1 MHNIEDQFDILIDA
15 ISGLEKNTC
24 VERMNNASTA
34 CKELLLWID
43 YLKCLFPNSCALD
56 LLEGTRAS
64 MLESVAY
71 IGLGL
76 GRAAIG
82 ATRTQ
87 IDLMLGFT
95 YFYDH
100 PREWEVVKNVGEGF
114 QLRSDIDKYHKD
126 KRKRFKTNIG
136 LIEGSED
143 LSLLKVYR
151 ILSAHIHA
159 QSPSTIPKAGEFG
172 DLFSSDSFIK
182 SLIEIQDKSVR
193 CLSNYLTAIF
203 ISDDINPPFEVG
215 IRIKAQLT
223 PKQRRLIFF
232 PD

>member
-1 MHNIEDQFDILIDA
+1 MHNIDEQFDVLIDS
-15 ISGLEKNTC
+15 ISGLDKDIC
-24 VERMNNASTA
+24 VERMENTIVA
-34 CKELLLWID
+34 CRELLIWID
-43 YLKCLFPNSCALD
+43 YLKCLFPDSYALD

-71 IGLGL
+71 IGIGL

-82 ATRTQ
+82 AIRTQ

-100 PREWEVVKNVGEGF
+100 PREWEIVKNVGEGF

-126 KRKRFKTNIG
+126 KRKNFGSNIAQ
-136 LIEGSED
+136 IENSEN

-172 DLFSSDSFIK
+172 DLISSDSFID
-182 SLIEIQDKSVR
+182 SLIQIQDKSVR
-193 CLSNYLTAIF
+193 CLSNYLTAVF
-203 ISDDINPPFEVG
+203 LSDDVNPPFEIG
-215 IRIKAQLT
+215 KRIKSQLS
-223 PKQRRLIFF
+223 PKQRKSVFF
-232 PD
+232 SD